1 MYLTKKFIS
10 RRLALK
16 GLGVAVG
23 LPLLDAMIPAATAL
37 SNTAAAPKVR
47 GGFFYIPHGAIMFN
61 TALGP
66 SADKWTPSGAGA
78 DFKLSHILEP
88 LEKHK
93 RYVASFGNLE
103 NAASA
108 GSVHTINP
116 ATWLS
121 CVKPDPSAA
130 GAKMATTLDQIIAS
144 RIGQDTP
151 LPSLEVASETTIQAA
166 ACNGAG
172 GACYYSST
180 VSFRKA
186 TSPLPMEYNPRK
198 VFIQLFGE
206 GDTAEER
213 AALLQ
218 QERSILDLISER
230 TQELSG
236 QLGASDRS
244 ILSNH
249 LEAVREIDTDI
260 GITYYP
266 QPASDLAVRVSA
278 REPLVAIVA
287 AGHALAQKKSIGL
300 RDVAAFP
307 TALTTRGSRS
317 RSLIDTACWK
327 AGVSLSPVL
336 ETNSV
341 EMLTGLA
348 ARSDTVTFLLRLSAE
363 DGVRAGTLAA
373 VPVRSEILNMGTIE
387 VLTRVS
393 RKLSPVSEEFLGFL
407 RTELASGG

>member
-1 MYLTKKFIS
+1 LKLEETFGV
-10 RRLALK
+10 RLFERLPR
-16 GLGVAVG
+16 GVT
-23 LPLLDAMIPAATAL
+23 L
-37 SNTAAAPKVR
+37 TAAGEV
-47 GGFFYIPHGAIMFN
+47 Y
-61 TALGP
+61 L
-66 SADKWTPSGAGA
+66 
-78 DFKLSHILEP
+78 
-88 LEKHK
+88 
-93 RYVASFGNLE
+93 RYAR
-103 NAASA
+103 
-108 GSVHTINP
+108 
-116 ATWLS
+116 
-121 CVKPDPSAA
+121 
-130 GAKMATTLDQIIAS
+130 DQIAQAEHMRAEFHALNGMHRGRVRISAIESLTRSLLPRLIAAF
-144 RIGQDTP
+144 REQHPGVGFD
-151 LPSLEVASETTIQAA
+151 VKMDGSEHI
-166 ACNGAG
+166 
-172 GACYYSST
+172 
-180 VSFRKA
+180 
-186 TSPLPMEYNPRK
+186 
-198 VFIQLFGE
+198 I
-206 GDTAEER
+206 
-213 AALLQ
+213 
-218 QERSILDLISER
+218 
-230 TQELSG
+230 
-236 QLGASDRS
+236 
-244 ILSNH
+244 
-249 LEAVREIDTDI
+249 EAVREIDTDI

-407 RTELASGG
+407 GTELASGG